1 MYSSINFKSKKA
13 FKEHVKL
20 YVEQQKL
27 SAAELDEMESKNPG
41 SLVSPV
47 EVFAPGL
54 GSPPYNGKCCVEG
67 PHYPRPHTW
76 YASVTVKDGIVV
88 SVK

>member
-1 MYSSINFKSKKA
+1 MYTSINFPKKKA
-13 FKEHVKL
+13 FKEHVKV

-27 SAAELDEMESKNPG
+27 SNVEREEMESRNPG
-41 SLVSPV
+41 CIVSPV

-54 GSPPYNGKCCVEG
+54 GSPPRNGTCCVEG

-76 YASVTVKDGIVV
+76 YASVVIKDGIVV